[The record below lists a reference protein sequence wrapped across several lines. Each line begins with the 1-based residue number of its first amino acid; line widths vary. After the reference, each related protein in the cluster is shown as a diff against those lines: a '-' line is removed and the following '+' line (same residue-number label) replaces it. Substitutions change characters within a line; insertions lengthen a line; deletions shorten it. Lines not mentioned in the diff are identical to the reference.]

1 MQDDQTTNL
10 ILADRQSDA
19 SSSPN
24 LQISS
29 ETARPLTIA
38 AGTNEVAM
46 WALQLYIGLF
56 PNFHSPFREPKV
68 SIFQTVFSHGISIPS
83 PTSQQSLGHFS
94 S

>member
-38 AGTNEVAM
+38 VGTNEVAM
-46 WALQLYIGLF
+46 WAL
-56 PNFHSPFREPKV
+56 
-68 SIFQTVFSHGISIPS
+68 
-83 PTSQQSLGHFS
+83 
-94 S
+94 

>member
-10 ILADRQSDA
+10 ILTTPQSDA

-24 LQISS
+24 LQISY

-46 WALQLYIGLF
+46 W
-56 PNFHSPFREPKV
+56 
-68 SIFQTVFSHGISIPS
+68 
-83 PTSQQSLGHFS
+83 SL
-94 S
+94 